1 MKHLKD
7 ISSILNTEYKPVEE
21 YTGFEGDISIS
32 KMLKDKNLA
41 DKIISCIVQFDK
53 VKNKSFTSVD
63 IDYDVSA
70 IKRRNLKVYFNEIN
84 NLVIEYSD
92 FAPDG
97 NTKFQLDFILRE
109 TGLKDSYLLLWTYD
123 LIDVE
128 TGETNTEMG
137 SNVVDV
143 CCDIIWVFYYVYN
156 LANS

>member
-32 KMLKDKNLA
+32 KMLNDKNIV

-53 VKNKSFTSVD
+53 VEVKSFVTVD
-63 IDYDVSA
+63 IEYDVSA

-92 FAPDG
+92 FTPDG

-109 TGLKDSYLLLWTYD
+109 TGRKDSYLLLWTYD

-156 LANS
+156 LANN